1 MTDGAPVLADSPLR
15 ISISKTVNAYV
26 TALNPPDSFQL
37 DSLTV
42 RTTSKTAIYKL
53 EKNGDKILFPVDGI
67 LVGSHVTVRG
77 KADAQKQEIIADNV
91 VVSTEEIPQKAIGA
105 GLMDGPPALS
115 ASGKALT
122 GTVKADGYRL
132 TVTSKTEVTLPAAT
146 ANLASL
152 PQNMWVA
159 YKASRQ
165 HDGSLVASRIA
176 FYPVE
181 RSDKEQRCAKS
192 SDFKIDPPNYDTRT
206 PGKVHFF
213 LQTMTIVADRVV
225 ADHVTNVG
233 ERHPACGRSVCG
245 CGRRD
250 PARCFPQSKRQ
261 TY

>member
-1 MTDGAPVLADSPLR
+1 LIRLSAFFLALSGIVMTDGAPVLADSPLR

-67 LVGSHVTVRG
+67 LVGSHVTVHG

-132 TVTSKTEVTLPAAT
+132 TVTSKTEVTLSGGNSQSGQPSPKHVGRVQGLSST
-146 ANLASL
+146 R
-152 PQNMWVA
+152 
-159 YKASRQ
+159 RQ
-165 HDGSLVASRIA
+165 SGREQEV

-181 RSDKEQRCAKS
+181 RSDKEQRYAKS
-192 SDFKIDPPNYDTRT
+192 SDFKIDPPNYDRE
-206 PGKVHFF
+206 H
-213 LQTMTIVADRVV
+213 RVRF
-225 ADHVTNVG
+225 TFS
-233 ERHPACGRSVCG
+233 C
-245 CGRRD
+245 
-250 PARCFPQSKRQ
+250 KR
-261 TY
+261 